1 MEDIINLVAINVKII
16 KPGMMEAYYARLT
29 EVFAFSDESILHCG
43 YAWYKLF
50 NLARKYNKTLVH
62 VDIQM
67 LASNVLLTALSV
79 RPYTR
84 GPLRPGNERSDQ
96 TRERQKR
103 LANILGFGLVRDIT
117 PGGVFCLPG
126 TALKVGQTGNF
137 ILKLKHCVLF
147 CSSLF

>member
-1 MEDIINLVAINVKII
+1 MVFRSQVACKLELWQEAFRSVEDIINLVAINVKII
-16 KPGMMEAYYARLT
+16 KPGMMEAYYAHLT

-50 NLARKYNKTLVH
+50 NLARKYNKTLVQI
-62 VDIQM
+62 DIQM

-103 LANILGFGLVRDIT
+103 LANILGFGLVRHIT
-117 PGGVFCLPG
+117 LERDLQLSRIFV
-126 TALKVGQTGNF
+126 
-137 ILKLKHCVLF
+137 
-147 CSSLF
+147 